1 YVGHPYEKWIATY
14 SGDKFQDVC
23 VKVGHLVDLAI
34 ERRVGN
40 EPTSSPRWSA
50 MQARF
55 TKAVELEA
63 AFWGMGLKAV
73 K

>member
-1 YVGHPYEKWIATY
+1 M
-14 SGDKFQDVC
+14 
-23 VKVGHLVDLAI
+23 KVGHLVDLAI

-55 TKAVELEA
+55 TKAVELES